1 MGNGAKAQQK
11 RDRNA
16 KDAKKAPSSQLK
28 SVGHPQAASLPHLMT
43 AGIGTERGR
52 SNSHLQDMPTDFSKH
67 YQPEGAG
74 SACSGQTWEDV

>member
-1 MGNGAKAQQK
+1 MGNGARAQQK
-11 RDRNA
+11 RERNA

-28 SVGHPQAASLPHLMT
+28 SVGHPQVASLPHWMT
-43 AGIGTERGR
+43 VWIGTERGR

-74 SACSGQTWEDV
+74 SARGGQTWEEV